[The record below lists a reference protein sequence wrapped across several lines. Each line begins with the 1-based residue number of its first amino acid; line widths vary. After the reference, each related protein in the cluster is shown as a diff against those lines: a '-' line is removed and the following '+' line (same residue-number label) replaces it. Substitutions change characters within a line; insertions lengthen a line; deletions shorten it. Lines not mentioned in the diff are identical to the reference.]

1 MRLCAA
7 GKSHYLPNQNV
18 MQIGRRSVC
27 ANAILAARAI
37 CLDLIVDCFD
47 TQERRRPTRVC
58 LVKSSALN
66 SFWHANP
73 HCQICVAA
81 NMCIYIS
88 HSTIFLFFKMT
99 FIIVKS
105 SRDIVRYYF

>member
-1 MRLCAA
+1 VRLCAA

-58 LVKSSALN
+58 LVKSS
-66 SFWHANP
+66 
-73 HCQICVAA
+73 Q
-81 NMCIYIS
+81 
-88 HSTIFLFFKMT
+88 HSTHFGTRILTAKFVLLLTCAFTSATRLFF
-99 FIIVKS
+99 
-105 SRDIVRYYF
+105 YFLK

>member
-1 MRLCAA
+1 VRLCAA

-27 ANAILAARAI
+27 ANAIPAARVI

-47 TQERRRPTRVC
+47 TQERRRSTRVC

-66 SFWHANP
+66 SFRHANP

-81 NMCIYIS
+81 NMCIFIS
-88 HSTIFLFFKMT
+88 HSTIFVKKMT

-105 SRDIVRYYF
+105 SRDIVRHYF